1 LIASSVRPFL
11 RAGLYVFLEE
21 LQGVTSVYANL
32 PGVKTFVKL
41 GNIGT
46 TAPPD
51 YMNFGLPGMLD
62 VYGIGGYRC
71 RTANLGNPAYPDG
84 CDIDVFNRY
93 VQAARDAHIPPEK
106 MAPTYQAFAGWSN
119 VFIIPSA
126 EATAGD
132 PAPLEGIAAG
142 ATDVHGLFLWPAGE
156 FDRRNCHRAA
166 PAGGVP
172 RLEHA
177 KPSMQRLT
185 IVEFPLRSRTNHLDA
200 YRDEIADF
208 RLTMR

>member
-1 LIASSVRPFL
+1 MENLKAETE
-11 RAGLYVFLEE
+11 YVH
-21 LQGVTSVYANL
+21 ANL

-46 TAPPD
+46 TGPPD

-62 VYGIGGYRC
+62 VYGIGGYPC

-84 CDIDVFNRY
+84 CDIDMFNRY

-126 EATAGD
+126 EQQQAILRRWKELL
-132 PAPLEGIAAG
+132 PAPPMFMAYSYSQQANSTGAIATVPHLQEVFRDWNTPG
-142 ATDVHGLFLWPAGE
+142 H
-156 FDRRNCHRAA
+156 RR
-166 PAGGVP
+166 
-172 RLEHA
+172 
-177 KPSMQRLT
+177 
-185 IVEFPLRSRTNHLDA
+185 
-200 YRDEIADF
+200 RD
-208 RLTMR
+208 